1 MCTFGLSVKSLVA
14 KEVWSYI
21 WVLSSTLSISVT
33 AFMSALCYIIAVSLW
48 DNLKSWAMLSLTVL
62 LMSMIIW
69 VNGKIS

>member
-33 AFMSALCYIIAVSLW
+33 AFMSGLCYIIAVSLW